1 MIKEGLKKLNE
12 KKILEALIIFKDL
25 EKLNPENKDIQFCL
39 GNIYYELNDLT
50 RSLNYYEKSFKH
62 YSNSEAVINNYGIA
76 LQSIGEINKAEK
88 LFSKLIEMNPNDI
101 KSYYRLHRM
110 GIKDFGKKYLEK
122 LKYIEKNNNLN
133 HQDKSLIYFIFSKNE
148 KNKKNIKSE
157 IEFLHLA
164 HQNHFKSNQ
173 EYNLKLLN
181 FYNNFLFN
189 YFNKIDYKKISK
201 NLKYEE
207 QIKPIFIIGLPRSGS
222 TLVESLISI
231 KNKSFYSYG
240 ETSIFDIAIRN
251 QIKDK
256 SFNLKSKIEI
266 DENLLISFLNNIY
279 NYTQDKNFVDKS
291 LENFFYIDII
301 LKVFPKA
308 KFIHTFRNKFD
319 ALVGIYQSMLIYLPW
334 AHSIENI
341 IKYIENYEQV
351 ISYFK
356 KKYPNKILDINLEN
370 FVLDPKDYSKKI
382 YNFCDLKWSESVLQF
397 YKSKNLTS
405 KSSSFLQIRKQIN
418 KYNSKKYKPYYFL
431 FKNKNSNK
439 KN

>member
-12 KKILEALIIFKDL
+12 KKILEALNIFKDL

-50 RSLNYYEKSFKH
+50 RSLYYYEKSFKH

-110 GIKDFGKKYLEK
+110 GIKDFAKKYLEK

-133 HQDKSLIYFIFSKNE
+133 HQAKSLIYFIFSKNE

-173 EYNLKLLN
+173 EYNSKLLN

-201 NLKYEE
+201 NLKYKE
-207 QIKPIFIIGLPRSGS
+207 QLEPIFIIGLPRSGS

-231 KNKSFYSYG
+231 ENESFYSYG

-341 IKYIENYEQV
+341 IKYIENYEQI

-370 FVLDPKDYSKKI
+370 FTLDPKDYSKKI
-382 YNFCDLKWSESVLQF
+382 YNFCDLRWSESVLQF
-397 YKSKNLTS
+397 YKSKNLTN
-405 KSSSFLQIRKQIN
+405 KSSRFLQIREQIN

-431 FKNKNSNK
+431 FKNKK
-439 KN
+439 FK

>member
-50 RSLNYYEKSFKH
+50 RSLYYYEKSFKY

-122 LKYIEKNNNLN
+122 LRYIEKNNNLN
-133 HQDKSLIYFIFSKNE
+133 HQAKSLIYFIFSKNE

-173 EYNLKLLN
+173 EYNSKLLN

-189 YFNKIDYKKISK
+189 YFNKIDYKKVSK

-256 SFNLKSKIEI
+256 SFNIKSKIEI

-279 NYTQDKNFVDKS
+279 NYTKDKNFVDKS

-308 KFIHTFRNKFD
+308 KFIHTFRNKLD

-356 KKYPNKILDINLEN
+356 KKYPNKILDIDLEN
-370 FVLDPKDYSKKI
+370 FTLDPKDYTKKI
-382 YNFCDLKWSESVLQF
+382 YNFCDLRWSESVLQF

-431 FKNKNSNK
+431 FKNKK
-439 KN
+439 FK

>member
-133 HQDKSLIYFIFSKNE
+133 HQAKSLIYFIFSKNE

-173 EYNLKLLN
+173 EYNSKLLN

-251 QIKDK
+251 QIKDR

-431 FKNKNSNK
+431 FKNKK
-439 KN
+439 FK

>member
-1 MIKEGLKKLNE
+1 MIKEGLQKLNE
-12 KKILEALIIFKDL
+12 KRILEALIIFKDL

-39 GNIYYELNDLT
+39 GNIYYELNDLSK
-50 RSLNYYEKSFKH
+50 SLHYYEKSFKH

-76 LQSIGEINKAEK
+76 LQSVGEISKAEK
-88 LFSKLIEMNPNDI
+88 LFSKLIELNPNDI

-110 GIKDFGKKYLEK
+110 GIKDFGKKYLKK

-133 HQDKSLIYFIFSKNE
+133 LQDKSLVYFIFSKDE

-157 IEFLHLA
+157 IEFLNLA
-164 HQNHFKSNQ
+164 HQNHFKFNQ
-173 EYNLKLLN
+173 DYNLKLLK

-189 YFNKIDYKKISK
+189 HFNKINYKINNNKI
-201 NLKYEE
+201 NYQE

-222 TLVESLISI
+222 TLLETMIS
-231 KNKSFYSYG
+231 NNNETFYSYG

-251 QIKDK
+251 QIKGK
-256 SFNLKSKIEI
+256 SFNLKSKFEI

-279 NYTQDKNFVDKS
+279 NYTQGKNFIDKS

-301 LKVFPKA
+301 LRVFPKA

-319 ALVGIYQSMLIYLPW
+319 ALIGIYQSMLIYLPW
-334 AHSIENI
+334 AHDIENI
-341 IKYIENYEQV
+341 IKYIENYEHV

-356 KKYPNKILDINLEN
+356 KKYPDKILDINLEN
-370 FVLDPKDYSKKI
+370 LTLNPKDYSKKI
-382 YNFCDLKWSESVLQF
+382 YNFCDLRWSENVLQF

-418 KYNSKKYKPYYFL
+418 KYNREKYKPYYFL
-431 FKNKNSNK
+431 FKKKNSIS

>member
-133 HQDKSLIYFIFSKNE
+133 HQAKSLIYFIFSKNE

-173 EYNLKLLN
+173 EYNSKLLN

-431 FKNKNSNK
+431 FKNKK
-439 KN
+439 FK